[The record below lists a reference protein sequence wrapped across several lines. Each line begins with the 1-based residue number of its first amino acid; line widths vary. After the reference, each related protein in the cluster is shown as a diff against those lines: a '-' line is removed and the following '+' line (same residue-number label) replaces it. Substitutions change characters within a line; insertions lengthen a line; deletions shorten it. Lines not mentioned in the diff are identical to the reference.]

1 MGATLALAV
10 AVNPLAQAA
19 SGLKLHPNG
28 FGQKS
33 YAAWKAQEGLP
44 DSNGNANHAL
54 YFQKMTATETF
65 AAGIAEIKGVEGT
78 PVSALQGLEWQHR
91 NDGWCGAGAPRW
103 NVVIQGANGTPYTL
117 QLGCIAAAHTPGDAA
132 NWTRDTYTS
141 ATIVSTGASNQGIT
155 DPTVIAAIAA
165 GTVQALYIVFDEGTT
180 LNGQPYGPGFVFLDN
195 IVVTINGVLHTW
207 TSPADNGR

>member
-1 MGATLALAV
+1 MTLCCRAHPAPQ
-10 AVNPLAQAA
+10 ADPGQPPLPDPGTVSCAIRECQAA
-19 SGLKLHPNG
+19 
-28 FGQKS
+28 GQCFPS
-33 YAAWKAQEGLP
+33 SRCDRTWRCRPGRPRPRRRHSP
-44 DSNGNANHAL
+44 DH
-54 YFQKMTATETF
+54 
-65 AAGIAEIKGVEGT
+65 EGT

-103 NVVIQGANGTPYTL
+103 NVVIQGADGKPYTL
-117 QLGCIAAAHTPGDAA
+117 QLGCSAAAHTNGDAP

-155 DPTVIAAIAA
+155 DPNVIAAIAA

-180 LNGQPYGPGFVFLDN
+180 LSGQPYGSGFVFLDN
-195 IVVTINGVLHTW
+195 IVVTIDGVPHRW